1 MGSNQLLKQQLQ
13 AYKKKFYTNRLIK
26 GSILFLAFFL
36 SLFIIAN
43 AFEFSARLSGGGR
56 AILFFSFV
64 FGSLLAFFWFVGK
77 NLYHLRN
84 AQKHLSN
91 EEASK
96 QIGAHFPEISD
107 KLLNIIQLEKLNTAQ
122 NELLLAS
129 IEQKSKEVGKISF
142 VNAIDYKGNRKYLRY
157 VIGPGAIIVILLLFI
172 PQFLTES
179 STRIIN
185 YNTEFLPEAPFS
197 FSIKNTD
204 FKAFKGENFTLEVN
218 TEGRSI
224 PQNLYVWTNNRKVKA
239 NKTGPESFQ
248 YTFTRIQ
255 ADTKFSLEAESIT
268 SSEYKIE
275 VVSRPSLSLFNLE
288 LEFPKYLKR
297 EKEQLEN
304 SGNVSVPEGTIIKW
318 KFDTD
323 NTDEVKLNFPE
334 LYIYEKAKKSS
345 NGTFSYE
352 QKISKSSRY
361 SIQLK
366 NEYSLNRDSLV
377 FAVEAVKDR
386 YPEITLDQ
394 YQDTVLFKSLVLGGN
409 ITDDHGFSRLSI
421 FYQYQDDQN
430 FEELPLELNKALNS
444 QSYYKVF
451 NLDSAKITAGAEIKY
466 YVQVSDNDGVNGS
479 KSVKTSTYSFKIP
492 SKEEIE
498 KEIDRT
504 SEKVQ
509 KDIDKTLKEAKELNE
524 KLSEVDERLKTKK
537 ELDWQDEKLMQD
549 ILKQKDQLAEK
560 LEELKKENQL
570 NNMKKEQFSP
580 QNDKIQEK
588 MNQLQ
593 ELMNDILDD
602 ETKKLYD
609 ELRELLEEQGDIS
622 EFRDKIE
629 EMKNKGGDL
638 EKEIERTL
646 ELFKKLQFDMKLEQN
661 IKELEQAIKDQEQ
674 LIEETQNE
682 KSSSDSLSQKQAQ
695 EKKDLEKLQEQM
707 EKLNE
712 LNEERKTPDDLPSDL
727 KEQFEEIKKEQ
738 EKAQEELQQ
747 ESEQENSQEKSE
759 EEQEKGQEEQNEKSE
774 EEQQK
779 GKPSQ
784 QRQNATKAQQK
795 AAEKMKE
802 MKKNLESMQGGMEME
817 QQQENLEF
825 LKELVDNLVT
835 LSFNQEDLMNSFR
848 EIRESDPRFVDLT
861 QKQLKLKDDSKI
873 VQDSLISLSQRVF
886 QISSF
891 VMREVSEM
899 NRQMDGALDELKE
912 KRINQATGKQQ
923 FTMTSINNLAL
934 LLDDIVQ
941 QMQNQMASSS
951 NKGNKKN
958 KPMPGGLSEL
968 QKQLSEQ
975 ISELKKSGKS
985 GRQLSEELAK
995 LAAEQQRLRNA
1006 LENFE
1011 TGVDGDNLGEKID
1024 KLIDQMEKNEEDLIN
1039 KNLTEE
1045 TVERQQEILTRLLE
1059 AENAMN
1065 ERGEDEER
1073 KGETATDYDIS
1084 VPESLNEY
1092 LKAKEKEIELLKTI
1106 PAVLNPYY
1114 KQETNKYFKKIKQKN

>member
-1 MGSNQLLKQQLQ
+1 MSSNQLLKQQLQ

-64 FGSLLAFFWFVGK
+64 FGSLLAFFWFIGK

-334 LYIYEKAKKSS
+334 LDIYEKAKKSS

-409 ITDDHGFSRLSI
+409 ITDDHGFSRLSV

-498 KEIDRT
+498 EEIDRT
-504 SEKVQ
+504 AEKVQ

-549 ILKQKDQLAEK
+549 ILKQKEQLAEK

-593 ELMNDILDD
+593 ELMNEILDD

-727 KEQFEEIKKEQ
+727 KEQFEEIKEEQ

-747 ESEQENSQEKSE
+747 ESEQENSPEKSE
-759 EEQEKGQEEQNEKSE
+759 GEQEKGQEEQNEKSE

>member
-1 MGSNQLLKQQLQ
+1 MSSNQLLKQQLQ

-26 GSILFLAFFL
+26 GFILFLAFFL

-64 FGSLLAFFWFVGK
+64 FGSLLAFFWFIGK

-142 VNAIDYKGNRKYLRY
+142 VSAIDYKGNRKYLRY

-197 FSIKNTD
+197 FTIKNTD

-224 PQNLYVWTNNRKVKA
+224 PENLYVWTNNRKVKA

-304 SGNVSVPEGTIIKW
+304 SGNVSVPEGTIVKW

-334 LYIYEKAKKSS
+334 LDIYEKAKKSS
-345 NGTFSYE
+345 NGAFNYE

-430 FEELPLELNKALNS
+430 FEELPLELNKDLNS

-498 KEIDRT
+498 EEIDRT

-593 ELMNDILDD
+593 ELMNEILDD

-609 ELRELLEEQGDIS
+609 ELKELLEEQGDIS

-727 KEQFEEIKKEQ
+727 KEQFEEIKEEQ

-1024 KLIDQMEKNEEDLIN
+1024 KLIEQMEKNEEDLIN

-1073 KGETATDYDIS
+1073 KGETATDYNIS

>member
-26 GSILFLAFFL
+26 GTILFLAFFL
-36 SLFIIAN
+36 SLFIVAN

-64 FGSLLAFFWFVGK
+64 FGSLLAFVWFIGK
-77 NLYHLRN
+77 NLFHLRN
-84 AQKHLSN
+84 AQRHLSN

-96 QIGAHFPEISD
+96 QIGAHFPAISD

-129 IEQKSKEVGKISF
+129 IEQKSNEVSKISF
-142 VNAIDYKGNRKYLRY
+142 VSAIDYKGNRKYLRY
-157 VIGPGAIIVILLLFI
+157 IIGPGALIVVLLLFI

-197 FSIKNTD
+197 FSIKNPD
-204 FKAFKGENFTLEVN
+204 FQAFKGENFTLEVN
-218 TEGRSI
+218 TEGRST

-239 NKTGPESFQ
+239 NKTGPDNFE
-248 YTFTRIQ
+248 YTFTRVQ
-255 ADTKFSLEAESIT
+255 AGTKFSLEAESIT
-268 SSEYKIE
+268 SSEYEIK

-297 EKEQLEN
+297 EKEVLEN
-304 SGNVSVPEGTIIKW
+304 SGNVSIPEGTKVTW
-318 KFDTD
+318 KFNTD

-334 LYIYEKAKKSS
+334 LEVFGKAKKNS
-345 NGTFSYE
+345 NGAFTYE
-352 QKISKSSRY
+352 QTINKSSRY

-377 FAVEAVKDR
+377 FALESVKDR

-409 ITDDHGFSRLSI
+409 ITDDHGFSRLSL
-421 FYQYQDDQN
+421 FYQYQNEQS
-430 FEELPLELNKALNS
+430 FEELPLELNRDLSN

-451 NLDSAKITAGAEIKY
+451 KLDSAKITAGSEIKY

-498 KEIDRT
+498 KEIDRS

-509 KDIDKTLKEAKELNE
+509 NDIDKTLKEAQELNE
-524 KLSEVDERLKTKK
+524 KLGEVDERLKTKK

-549 ILKQKDQLAEK
+549 ILKQKEQLAEK

-593 ELMNDILDD
+593 ELMNNILDD

-609 ELRELLEEQGDIS
+609 ELRKLLEEQGEIS

-638 EKEIERTL
+638 EKELERTL

-661 IKELEQAIKDQEQ
+661 IKELEERIKDQEQ
-674 LIEETQNE
+674 LIEDTQNE
-682 KSSSDSLSQKQAQ
+682 KISADSLSQKQGQ
-695 EKKDLEKLQEQM
+695 EKEELEKLQEKM
-707 EKLNE
+707 DKLEE
-712 LNEERKTPDDLPSDL
+712 LNKERKTPDDLPSDM
-727 KEQFEEIKKEQ
+727 KEQFEEIKEEQ
-738 EKAQEELQQ
+738 EKAKEELQKDAK
-747 ESEQENSQEKSE
+747 QEKSE
-759 EEQEKGQEEQNEKSE
+759 GEQEKGQEEESEKSE

-779 GKPSQ
+779 DNKPSQ

-802 MKKNLESMQGGMEME
+802 MKKDLESMQGGMEME

-848 EIRESDPRFVDLT
+848 EIRESDPRFIDLT

-951 NKGNKKN
+951 GKGSKKN

-975 ISELKKSGKS
+975 ISELKQSGKS
-985 GRQLSEELAK
+985 GRELSEQLAK

-1039 KNLTEE
+1039 KNLTDE

-1073 KGETATDYDIS
+1073 KAETASDYDIS

-1106 PAVLNPYY
+1106 PAILNPYY